1 VVEYGMTDHD
11 SEFDVEQRQR
21 NLTAVRAGIEAW
33 GSGTGSPFPLLAD
46 DATWEIT
53 GNSDAAGI
61 YSSRAE
67 LMTRVIVPLAARMST
82 PLIPVIR
89 ALYSDGDTVMALFD
103 AEGLALDGQPYRNT
117 YAWFMQFN
125 GDRIVKATAFY
136 DSVAFNDLWRRVT
149 PMLD

>member
-1 VVEYGMTDHD
+1 MTDHD

-21 NLTAVRAGIEAW
+21 NLTAVRVGIEAW

-61 YSSRAE
+61 YSSPAE

-89 ALYSDGDTVMALFD
+89 ALYSDDDTVIALFD

>member
-1 VVEYGMTDHD
+1 MTDHD

-53 GNSDAAGI
+53 GNSDAAGV

-89 ALYSDGDTVMALFD
+89 ALYSDGDTVIALFD

>member
-1 VVEYGMTDHD
+1 MTND
-11 SEFDVEQRQR
+11 EQRQR

-61 YSSRAE
+61 YSSREE
-67 LMTRVIVPLAARMST
+67 LMTRVIIPLAARMST

-89 ALYSDGDTVMALFD
+89 AMYGDGDTVIALFD
-103 AEGLALDGQPYRNT
+103 AEGMALDGQPYRNT
-117 YAWFMQFN
+117 YAWFLQFS